1 MAAVVTVVA
10 WHVNEHM
17 WMTRRIGVWWS
28 RKKKHGSGALIKSGQ
43 KLLGSTICDLLPLV
57 PCHSLSGLCEQ
68 ALELVLHCSRNH
80 CWGRRSLRVAANVK
94 TEVKLAGMSEDSK
107 ARSMQLFSILSG
119 LLRGRPLRILRRLVD
134 RNGIELWRQ
143 LNLQYAPKTKGRAFS
158 ILGAYM
164 NYPSFD
170 KSRSLLEHIQLL
182 ERVRTEYRK
191 ASGVELAD
199 DIQLSVLVRC
209 LPKHIQ
215 QHVQLQ
221 LKEDSAYN
229 DVRNAVLGYENVT
242 QNWSEKKIFTELGVV
257 QSYGTSGGGPA
268 PMEIDVVTWK
278 GKGKF
283 KGKGKNNEKGK
294 SKGKGQW
301 NGGFGKGKGH
311 KGDQKGGNGKGKGDW
326 NNHGQGQ
333 GGSGGFQGNCDYCHK
348 FGHKKKDCY
357 KLKKDNEKGGGKGQ
371 YVRQVEGA
379 DERGSSDAGSSSTT
393 TYRNSGDGSSTTSA
407 GGKPSVKLLT
417 QATIFEDE
425 EEYYEIDLTY
435 VGEAGGAV
443 CTFSFVDE
451 KVITEVDLEH
461 EEVLHVRTVNYDE
474 DKLEEIVFDSGQM
487 SVPYLFDSVMLGLL
501 AM

>member
-1 MAAVVTVVA
+1 MAEALQNVVNVV
-10 WHVNEHM
+10 N
-17 WMTRRIGVWWS
+17 
-28 RKKKHGSGALIKSGQ
+28 
-43 KLLGSTICDLLPLV
+43 
-57 PCHSLSGLCEQ
+57 
-68 ALELVLHCSRNH
+68 
-80 CWGRRSLRVAANVK
+80 VAAQAAQAAASAALSLEASAKAKEDKGTRYGEASTVIRMPDPFGSDLGDVETDQARWSEFALGFKSWLFYADPKFEAELEYVETNNK

-107 ARSMQLFSILSG
+107 ARSLQLFSILSG
-119 LLRGRPLRILRRLVD
+119 LLRARPLRILRGLVD

-170 KSRSLLEHIQLL
+170 KGRSLLEHIQLL

-242 QNWSEKKIFTELGVV
+242 QNWSEKKIFAELGVV
-257 QSYGTSGGGPA
+257 QSYGTLGGGPA

-283 KGKGKNNEKGK
+283 KGKGKNNDKGK

-301 NGGFGKGKGH
+301 NGGFGRGKGH
-311 KGDQKGGNGKGKGDW
+311 KGDQKGSNGKGKGDW

-357 KLKKDNEKGGGKGQ
+357 KLKKNNEKGGGKSQ

-379 DERGSSDAGSSSTT
+379 DERGPSDAGSSSST

-417 QATIFEDE
+417 QANLRMKRRTMR
-425 EEYYEIDLTY
+425 LT
-435 VGEAGGAV
+435 
-443 CTFSFVDE
+443 
-451 KVITEVDLEH
+451 
-461 EEVLHVRTVNYDE
+461 
-474 DKLEEIVFDSGQM
+474 
-487 SVPYLFDSVMLGLL
+487 
-501 AM
+501 